1 LSVVEAYLRGGKLV
15 RKEDGSYEVIQV
27 KNAVPLMNERGIREF
42 LRIMRMRL
50 DQKTYSLSN
59 LNTDFI
65 SFETYVFNINLI
77 EILAMKAREWEFR
90 RENYHETIDA
100 LTSAFEATL
109 RKGFNAITLRAIF
122 EGGVLQQQQNKPRLL
137 PW

>member
-1 LSVVEAYLRGGKLV
+1 LRGGKLV
-15 RKEDGSYEVIQV
+15 KKEDGSYEVIPV

-42 LRIMRMRL
+42 LRIMRMRI
-50 DQKTYSLSN
+50 DPKTYSLSN
-59 LNTDFI
+59 LDSNFI
-65 SFETYVFNINLI
+65 SFEVNAFNRNLI

-90 RENYHETIDA
+90 KENFHETIDS

-109 RKGFNAITLRAIF
+109 RKAYGAITLKAIF
-122 EGGVLQQQQNKPRLL
+122 EGGVIQPQQTRPRLL

>member
-1 LSVVEAYLRGGKLV
+1 
-15 RKEDGSYEVIQV
+15 
-27 KNAVPLMNERGIREF
+27 MNERGIREF

-59 LNTDFI
+59 LNNNFI
-65 SFETYVFNINLI
+65 SFETNVFNRNLI
-77 EILAMKAREWEFR
+77 EILSMKAREWEFR
-90 RENYHETIDA
+90 RENFHETIDS

-109 RKGFNAITLRAIF
+109 CKALGAITLRAIF
-122 EGGVLQQQQNKPRLL
+122 EGGVLQQHETKPRLL

>member
-1 LSVVEAYLRGGKLV
+1 MRGGKLV
-15 RKEDGSYEVIQV
+15 KKEDGSYEVIPV

-59 LNTDFI
+59 LNNNFI
-65 SFETYVFNINLI
+65 SFETNVFNRNLI
-77 EILAMKAREWEFR
+77 EILSMKAREWEFR
-90 RENYHETIDA
+90 RENFHETIDS

-109 RKGFNAITLRAIF
+109 LKAYNAITLRAIF
-122 EGGVLQQQQNKPRLL
+122 EGGILQQQQTRPRLL

>member
-1 LSVVEAYLRGGKLV
+1 LSVVEAYLRGWKLV
-15 RKEDGSYEVIQV
+15 KKEDGSYELVPV

-59 LNTDFI
+59 LNNSFI
-65 SFETYVFNINLI
+65 SFETNIFNRNLI

-90 RENYHETIDA
+90 KENYHETIDT

-109 RKGFNAITLRAIF
+109 RKGYNAITLRAIF
-122 EGGVLQQQQNKPRLL
+122 EGGVIQQQQSKPRLL

>member
-1 LSVVEAYLRGGKLV
+1 LRGGKLV
-15 RKEDGSYEVIQV
+15 KKEDGSYEVIPV

-50 DQKTYSLSN
+50 DPKVYSLSN
-59 LNTDFI
+59 LDNNFI
-65 SFETYVFNINLI
+65 SFETNVFNRNLI
-77 EILAMKAREWEFR
+77 EILSMKAREWEFR
-90 RENYHETIDA
+90 KENFHETIDS

-109 RKGFNAITLRAIF
+109 LKAFNAITLRAIF
-122 EGGVLQQQQNKPRLL
+122 EGGVIQQQQARPRLL